1 MASPDQSRKVGGSLL
16 RSEDFMPLPL
26 ALAVGHVYSH
36 SPKDEEDVLYHRE
49 AAGVPVTTVLL
60 GLAILRGS
68 AAAVFLDHVA
78 LLEGVVDWCLMVWA
92 WLLQHV
98 VEHAGASRGRSRAL
112 SGRVDREGL
121 LTVKIRQPSH
131 EFTFGVGISFIPYP
145 LVLTP
150 VV

>member
-1 MASPDQSRKVGGSLL
+1 
-16 RSEDFMPLPL
+16 
-26 ALAVGHVYSH
+26 
-36 SPKDEEDVLYHRE
+36 
-49 AAGVPVTTVLL
+49 
-60 GLAILRGS
+60 
-68 AAAVFLDHVA
+68 
-78 LLEGVVDWCLMVWA
+78 VVDWCLMVWA